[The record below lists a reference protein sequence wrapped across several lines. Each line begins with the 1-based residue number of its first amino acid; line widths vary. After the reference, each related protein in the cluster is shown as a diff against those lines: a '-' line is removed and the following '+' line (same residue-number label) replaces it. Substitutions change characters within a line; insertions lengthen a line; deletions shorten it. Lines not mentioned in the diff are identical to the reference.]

1 MFQFLRNTEL
11 IFILAFVF
19 ALFIPE
25 YSFNLKPLITP
36 LLAIGMVLSL
46 RDIDFNLRQLFS
58 DKLIFVPFLLNYG
71 IASAIPLLLAML
83 FITDTEV
90 FAGFVI
96 LASVPSAAAIITYSN
111 LFNSSTKNVVNGQ
124 IFIYLGS
131 LVVAPLLVYFSLG
144 TYLDISRL
152 LQTLVILI
160 LVPLIISRPC
170 RRINN
175 FVFDNSLV
183 FINLIFF
190 LVIYVAVGSNIEILI
205 FDLTFYLV
213 FSIIFVRNFVFG
225 TLVYLISKRLNF
237 SKVDA
242 VNNTLFSVYKNGG
255 LSVVFAIELAGGY
268 SILAPVMS
276 VLLSAPLFLY
286 LSFLFKRFN

>member
-1 MFQFLRNTEL
+1 MKKLVIGNWKMNPKSL
-11 IFILAFVF
+11 NI
-19 ALFIPE
+19 ALQI
-25 YSFNLKPLITP
+25 YKQTIKGIKKSGSVQ
-36 LLAIGMVLSL
+36 AVVC
-46 RDIDFNLRQLFS
+46 
-58 DKLIFVPFLLNYG
+58 VPN
-71 IASAIPLLLAML
+71 
-83 FITDTEV
+83 
-90 FAGFVI
+90 
-96 LASVPSAAAIITYSN
+96 
-111 LFNSSTKNVVNGQ
+111 
-124 IFIYLGS
+124 IYLGS

-160 LVPLIISRPC
+160 LIPLIISRPC